1 MDDVVV
7 DFVIP
12 PRSRSP
18 HPPPHPGRR
27 DVVFT
32 IGTSS
37 TTTGGAR
44 VDERAYPISVSL
56 VVVVVVVVVVV
67 AMKGGR
73 RRWCV
78 RSRDDR
84 TRTVGSIF
92 VEIAPAVAEIWASA
106 ACVWCV
112 GGLCLVH
119 RYWSEY
125 FEAVLRTAI
134 CGLSFVQPLF

>member
-7 DFVIP
+7 DVVIP

-27 DVVFT
+27 DVVFA

-56 VVVVVVVVVVV
+56 VVVVVVVVVV
-67 AMKGGR
+67 AMKGGAAPM
-73 RRWCV
+73 V
-78 RSRDDR
+78 R
-84 TRTVGSIF
+84 TIEG
-92 VEIAPAVAEIWASA
+92 
-106 ACVWCV
+106 
-112 GGLCLVH
+112 
-119 RYWSEY
+119 
-125 FEAVLRTAI
+125 
-134 CGLSFVQPLF
+134 